1 LSFPGA
7 QTSTDQPV
15 PALKTLLEVPSFV
28 FGLFGGQ
35 SAQTVMANSPDVQ
48 RLDGWRPV
56 GFIQG
61 FGWTDTQLPSMVGLF
76 VTLVAF
82 AVVIVAIRRF
92 TPERIIAV
100 GFLLFAFLAVL
111 FGYRAVYDFSTAAF
125 FQPRYLIPLTLVV
138 LGVAYSTSIHQI
150 FNKLQ
155 GSIIFIML
163 FAAGSFAWLATT
175 TRYAVGPNAAYTNF
189 GRPTVW
195 WWEFGPSRMAWFVLS
210 MAALAIWIYVA
221 VFLPITTKYS
231 YKRGKT
237 ISGPSDSMM

>member
-1 LSFPGA
+1 
-7 QTSTDQPV
+7 
-15 PALKTLLEVPSFV
+15 
-28 FGLFGGQ
+28 
-35 SAQTVMANSPDVQ
+35 MANSPDVQ